1 MFVFS
6 HLQFLKL
13 INQKEDWKAESLLDL
28 GAGDGEVTAQMAS
41 SFQQIYVTE
50 VSSTMQNLLQK
61 KGYR

>member
-6 HLQFLKL
+6 HSQFLKL
-13 INQKEDWKAESLLDL
+13 ISQKEEWKAESLLDL

-50 VSSTMQNLLQK
+50 VSSTMLNLLQK